1 MTIFEFETVLLDCW
15 LLKSFFKATKS
26 SKMKIT
32 VKTLTQAVIPLTV
45 EPSEKVRSIAQ
56 QRNLI

>member
-1 MTIFEFETVLLDCW
+1 MTIFEFETVLLDSW
-15 LLKSFFKATKS
+15 APQDFFKATTS

-56 QRNLI
+56 QQNLI